1 MDADGNDV
9 QILEEGETGDESDST
24 SESSSS
30 SSGEQ
35 NCHFHAG
42 VEYVCCEHIKR

>member
-9 QILEEGETGDESDST
+9 LIQEEATGESESEHSDHGHE
-24 SESSSS
+24 ESSSE
-30 SSGEQ
+30 GEQ

-42 VEYVCCEHIKR
+42 VE

>member
-9 QILEEGETGDESDST
+9 QILGDGETGDEDSDS
-24 SESSSS
+24 SSSSSS

-42 VEYVCCEHIKR
+42 VEYVLCENINT